1 MVGHYPSHGNKN
13 PSHDTPPSKTH
24 RATGKFTTTILKS
37 GGFSDKTRLNP
48 PFYLFE
54 AAKHP
59 VMSTPSAAT
68 LAARQGRNPL
78 HRFVPFGVRVFIR
91 RRVRDWQDFRS
102 PLTIARGRG
111 QAADFPI
118 LVTEKSSP
126 LKREVPG
133 GLSAHIDEK
142 TRNLELGAARLN
154 GLVIG
159 PGEVFSFT
167 RTIGPSTRS
176 RGYLPALEFRDG
188 QTVTAVGGG
197 LCQLANLIVLLGI
210 EAGMEITE
218 RHRHSL
224 DLFPDAERTAPFGC
238 GATVFY
244 NHVDLRLRNVLPFP
258 LLLEAA
264 VEPPR
269 CRAALRSA
277 TAMPFTARMI
287 ETDHEFV
294 RVGGVIRR
302 RNKLWREF
310 CGPAGSRRELLC
322 ENDCRVVY
330 PAEHLVTRELP

>member
-1 MVGHYPSHGNKN
+1 M
-13 PSHDTPPSKTH
+13 PPSP
-24 RATGKFTTTILKS
+24 AI
-37 GGFSDKTRLNP
+37 
-48 PFYLFE
+48 
-54 AAKHP
+54 
-59 VMSTPSAAT
+59 AAT
-68 LAARQGRNPL
+68 TREGRHPL
-78 HRFVPFGVRVFIR
+78 HRLVPFGVRVFIR
-91 RRVRDWQDFRS
+91 RRLRDWRDFRS
-102 PLTIARGRG
+102 PDVIARQRG
-111 QAADFPI
+111 KAGDFPI
-118 LVTEKSSP
+118 LVSEKSSP

-133 GLSAHIDEK
+133 GLAAHIAEK

-154 GLVIG
+154 GLIIG

-167 RTIGPSTRS
+167 RTVGPSTRR

-210 EAGMEITE
+210 EAGMEIIE

-244 NHVDLRLRNVLPFP
+244 QHVDLRLRNVLPFP

-264 VEPPR
+264 VEPPC
-269 CRAALRSA
+269 CRAAIRSA
-277 TAMPFTARMI
+277 TPMPFACRMI

-302 RNKLWREF
+302 RNKLWRETT
-310 CGPAGSRRELLC
+310 GPAGSHRELLC

-330 PAEHLVTRELP
+330 PAEHLATREEP

>member
-1 MVGHYPSHGNKN
+1 MSIAPSN
-13 PSHDTPPSKTH
+13 
-24 RATGKFTTTILKS
+24 
-37 GGFSDKTRLNP
+37 
-48 PFYLFE
+48 
-54 AAKHP
+54 
-59 VMSTPSAAT
+59 
-68 LAARQGRNPL
+68 AARQGRHPL
-78 HRFVPFGVRVFIR
+78 HRFVPFGLRVFIR
-91 RRVRDWQDFRS
+91 RRLRDWQDFRD
-102 PLTIARGRG
+102 PATLARQRG
-111 QAADFPI
+111 QSADFPI
-118 LVTEKSSP
+118 LVSEKSSP

-133 GLSAHIDEK
+133 GLSAHIEEK

-167 RTIGPSTRS
+167 RTVGPSTLR

-188 QTVTAVGGG
+188 ETVTAVGGG

-210 EAGMEITE
+210 EAGMEIIE

-244 NHVDLRLRNVLPFP
+244 NHVDLRLRNMLPFP

-277 TAMPFTARMI
+277 VAMPFAARMI

-302 RNKLWREF
+302 RNRLWREF
-310 CGPAGSRRELLC
+310 TDATGTRRELLC

-330 PAEHLVTRELP
+330 PADHLITRELP